1 MAWKAGDQR
10 GDGGHIKC
18 PPSPLPNAGD
28 FDVEH
33 YAPLPAHIG
42 TRPSSAPGVM
52 VRYKASSTSRISSS
66 AILPIKFPSLW
77 TDSALIWSGMTH
89 DCWGMET
96 DCMSIPAALDSSF
109 VASSLARYALRQGR
123 LTPTRYRR
131 KTGNAWTIRSLP
143 FQSNATN
150 PPVSA
155 RTSFVPCGQW
165 RSLWVI

>member
-1 MAWKAGDQR
+1 MD
-10 GDGGHIKC
+10 
-18 PPSPLPNAGD
+18 
-28 FDVEH
+28 
-33 YAPLPAHIG
+33 
-42 TRPSSAPGVM
+42 TRPAMEALADWFGSKEFKMRDMPRERVEQFMTLAGLERLSRSPNHSQRAGIGHWIKQHSGVDYPM
-52 VRYKASSTSRISSS
+52 SGRAVRVIVVDNGDAS
-66 AILPIKFPSLW
+66 K
-77 TDSALIWSGMTH
+77 G
-89 DCWGMET
+89 CG
-96 DCMSIPAALDSSF
+96 SIPAALDSSF
-109 VASSLARYALRQGR
+109 VASSLARYVLRQGR